1 AAAKDSPALAAEPAP
16 AVALQAAP
24 LAAVNVAPRPSAR
37 GARAAGS
44 VSELV
49 AWRGRMAQLAEQL
62 PKEEQAEWN
71 QVLDG
76 EMKAALDRMTGPKAS
91 KPVTLMAEP
100 EAKPRSRMLEL
111 SRTMLV
117 FVVSFSVPVAGVYV
131 YRAMKQ
137 ASAGTDL
144 DAAFLSMGEP

>member
-62 PKEEQAEWN
+62 PKE
-71 QVLDG
+71 VL
-76 EMKAALDRMTGPKAS
+76 EFWTYCTTRRWILSNSALQP
-91 KPVTLMAEP
+91 
-100 EAKPRSRMLEL
+100 L
-111 SRTMLV
+111 SRLD
-117 FVVSFSVPVAGVYV
+117 
-131 YRAMKQ
+131 KQ
-137 ASAGTDL
+137 KLPFAVEE
-144 DAAFLSMGEP
+144 AAQIRS